1 MDVEEEDWSH
11 ARKVEVEE
19 EERWS
24 WAYARKVEVE
34 EEERWSWAHARKVKG
49 EEEERWSWVLYE
61 AAPMPLPDALDT
73 VLVEFWSKRENLDA
87 VQGWLP
93 PTAADA
99 PRSYHPPHHTTPYTI
114 PQ

>member
-1 MDVEEEDWSH
+1 
-11 ARKVEVEE
+11 VEVEE

-24 WAYARKVEVE
+24 WAYARKVGLE
-34 EEERWSWAHARKVKG
+34 EEERWSWAHARKVEV

-99 PRSYHPPHHTTPYTI
+99 PRSCY
-114 PQ
+114 